1 MIHIKLFNKSSVS
14 ESTIAP
20 FLSKLK
26 DRLDSVDFSK
36 FGIENYTMH
45 IVINADNESVKIAS
59 ALSKE
64 GRYIFYQG
72 IPQEYAYNSSFEAKL
87 ATIRL
92 RIQNI
97 EVSLN
102 LQSKILFLLLI
113 LEDHL
118 ILRVRTIIA
127 PQTPIKH
134 LQREILQLKGKAH

>member
-45 IVINADNESVKIAS
+45 VVINADNESVKIAS

-97 EVSLN
+97 EVSFESSIEN
-102 LQSKILFLLLI
+102 IIFIIDFRRSSNSES
-113 LEDHL
+113 EDNN
-118 ILRVRTIIA
+118 RTA
-127 PQTPIKH
+127 DTNKTSAK
-134 LQREILQLKGKAH
+134 RRC